1 MEHLS
6 KFKTFPKLHMVS
18 RQVNTLPYGIK
29 TPETAITG
37 TYTDKNCPFTG
48 TIKIRP
54 SFIRGEVIKMKNEK
68 TIVVRKNYLHYQ
80 KKYKRYER
88 RNTKFNVHLSPCFF
102 GVVNLGD
109 TVVCAETRPMSK
121 TKHFVVVERV
131 ISRKEKFK
139 IME

>member
-1 MEHLS
+1 MLELT
-6 KFKTFPKLHMVS
+6 KFKTFPKLHSES
-18 RQVNTLPYGIK
+18 RQVKHLPYSIK
-29 TPETAITG
+29 TPKTAIDG

-48 TIKIRP
+48 TLAIRP
-54 SFIRGEVIKMKNEK
+54 SFIKGIVIKMKNEK

-102 GVVNLGD
+102 GVVNIGD
-109 TVVCAETRPMSK
+109 NVVCAQTRPMSK

-131 ISRKEKFK
+131 ESRKEKFK
-139 IME
+139 VME